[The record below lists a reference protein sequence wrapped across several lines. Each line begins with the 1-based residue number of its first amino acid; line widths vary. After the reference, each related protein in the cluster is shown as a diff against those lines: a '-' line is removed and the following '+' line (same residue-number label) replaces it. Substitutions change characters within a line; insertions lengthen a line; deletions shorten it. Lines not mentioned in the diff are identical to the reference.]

1 MLSSFLTLSQL
12 IFTTTL
18 LGRCC
23 YWPHFTGKKAE
34 AQRCELTCPRSHSS
48 GRMEPEC
55 LTEEFGC
62 RATDGEWGFK
72 LGRSRITVGA
82 ARLQGGESGH
92 GFGY

>member
-1 MLSSFLTLSQL
+1 MRPNCENEHLFRTEAGVMLTSFLTLSQL

-34 AQRCELTCPRSHSS
+34 AQRCELTCPRSHSP

-55 LTEEFGC
+55 RTEGFGW
-62 RATDGEWGFK
+62 RATDGE
-72 LGRSRITVGA
+72 
-82 ARLQGGESGH
+82 
-92 GFGY
+92 